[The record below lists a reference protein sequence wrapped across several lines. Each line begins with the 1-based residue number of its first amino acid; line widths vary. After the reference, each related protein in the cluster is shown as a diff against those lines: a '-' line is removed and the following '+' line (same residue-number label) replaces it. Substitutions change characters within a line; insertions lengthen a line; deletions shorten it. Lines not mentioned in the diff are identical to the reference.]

1 MPLARSLTRRATL
14 AQGAGLA
21 VAVSL
26 LPRTGRA
33 QAATLNIF
41 NWDTYVAP
49 DTISGFEAATGIRVR
64 YDLFASNDELFAK
77 LRAGNPGYDVIFPS
91 NNYAARMAEAGLL
104 LPLDHTRIPNIAN
117 LEPEFMEVE
126 FDPGRRFSLPY
137 FWGTVGIGYRMSR
150 VDRPHSWATLFTED
164 THAGRIALL
173 TETDTL
179 YAALRYLG
187 LSINTTNP
195 AEIDAAADLVIAA
208 KPRIRTFA
216 PDTGQDLLIA
226 GEVDLCLEYN
236 GDILQ
241 VMDEDDDLNYVVPD
255 EGTGRWEDTMCVP
268 VGAQNPEAAHD
279 FIDYIYQPEVHAAIA
294 EYIRYALPNRAA
306 KALIP
311 EADRLNEAIYPPA
324 DVMARSEVARYMG
337 TEIETLF
344 QAAMTRILAA

>member
-1 MPLARSLTRRATL
+1 MSRARSLSRRSALT
-14 AQGAGLA
+14 QGAGLA

-26 LPRTGRA
+26 LPRAGRA
-33 QAATLNIF
+33 QGGNLNIF
-41 NWDTYVAP
+41 NWDSYVAP
-49 DTISGFEAATGIRVR
+49 DTIPGFEAASGIRVR

-91 NNYAARMAEAGLL
+91 NNYVARLADADLL
-104 LPLDHTRIPNIAN
+104 EPLDHARIPNIAN
-117 LEPEFMEVE
+117 LEPEFMAVE
-126 FDPGRRFSLPY
+126 FDPGRRVSLPY
-137 FWGTVGIGYRMSR
+137 FWGTVGIGYRTSR
-150 VDRPHSWATLFTED
+150 VERPTSWASLFTDD

-173 TETDTL
+173 TETDSL

-187 LSINTTNP
+187 FSINTTSP
-195 AEIDAAADLVIAA
+195 AEIDQAADLLIAA

-241 VMDEDDDLNYVVPD
+241 VMEEDDDLDYVVPD
-255 EGTGRWEDTMCVP
+255 EGTGRWEDAMCVP
-268 VGAQNPEAAHD
+268 RGAPNPEAAHA
-279 FIDYIYQPEVHAAIA
+279 FIDHIYIPEVHAAIA

-311 EADRLNEAIYPPA
+311 EADLLNEAIYPPA
-324 DVMARSEVARYMG
+324 EVMARSEIARYMG
-337 TEIETLF
+337 PEIESLY
-344 QAAMTRILAA
+344 QAAMTRVLAA

>member
-1 MPLARSLTRRATL
+1 MPPVHRLSRRSAI

-21 VAVSL
+21 AAVTV
-26 LPRTGRA
+26 LPRTSRA
-33 QAATLNIF
+33 QEGVLNIF

-49 DTISGFEAATGIRVR
+49 DTIPGFEAASGLRVR

-91 NNYAARMAEAGLL
+91 NNYAARLAEAGLL
-104 LPLDHTRIPNIAN
+104 EPLDHGRIAN
-117 LEPEFMEVE
+117 ITNLEAEFMEVE

-137 FWGTVGIGYRMSR
+137 FWGTVGIGYRQSR
-150 VDRPHSWATLFTED
+150 VERPTSWAALFTDE
-164 THAGRIALL
+164 THAGRISLL
-173 TETDTL
+173 TETDSL

-187 LSINTTNP
+187 FSINTGDP
-195 AEIDAAADLVIAA
+195 AEIDAAADLLIAA

-241 VMDEDDDLNYVVPD
+241 VMDEDDDLGYVVPE
-255 EGTGRWEDTMCVP
+255 EGTGRWEDTMCIP
-268 VGAQNPEAAHD
+268 VGAPNPEAAHA

-311 EADRLNEAIYPPA
+311 EADLLNEAIYPPPE
-324 DVMARSEVARYMG
+324 VMARSEIARYMG
-337 TEIETLF
+337 TEIESLY
-344 QAAMTRILAA
+344 QAAMTRVLAA

>member
-1 MPLARSLTRRATL
+1 MQPVRPLSRRSAIL
-14 AQGAGLA
+14 QGGGLA
-21 VAVSL
+21 VGLTL
-26 LPRTGRA
+26 LPRGGWA
-33 QAATLNIF
+33 QEGVLNIF

-49 DTISGFEAATGIRVR
+49 DTIPGFEAASGLRVR

-91 NNYAARMAEAGLL
+91 NNYAARLAEAGLL
-104 LPLDHTRIPNIAN
+104 EPLDHGRIPNIAN

-137 FWGTVGIGYRMSR
+137 FWGTVGIGYRGSR
-150 VDRPHSWATLFTED
+150 VDRPTSWAALFTEE

-187 LSINTTNP
+187 FSINTTDP
-195 AEIDAAADLVIAA
+195 AEIDQAADLLIAA

-216 PDTGQDLLIA
+216 PDTGQDLLIS
-226 GEVDLCLEYN
+226 GEVDLCLEFN

-241 VMDEDDDLNYVVPD
+241 VMDEDDDLGYVVPE

-268 VGAQNPEAAHD
+268 VGAPNPEAAHA
-279 FIDYIYQPEVHAAIA
+279 FIDYIYTAEVHAAIA
-294 EYIRYALPNRAA
+294 EYVRYALPNRAA

-311 EADRLNEAIYPPA
+311 EADLLNEAIYPSA
-324 DVMARSEVARYMG
+324 EVMARSEVARYMG
-337 TEIETLF
+337 TEIESLY
-344 QAAMTRILAA
+344 QAAMTRVLAA

>member
-1 MPLARSLTRRATL
+1 MLPARRFSRRSVL
-14 AQGAGLA
+14 AQGTGAA
-21 VAVSL
+21 VAVSF
-26 LPRTGRA
+26 LPKAGRG
-33 QAATLNIF
+33 QGNTLNIF

-49 DTISGFEAATGIRVR
+49 DTIPGFEAATGISVR

-91 NNYAARMAEAGLL
+91 NNYAARLAEANLL
-104 LPLDHTRIPNIAN
+104 MPLDHGRIPNIAN
-117 LEPEFMEVE
+117 LEPEFLEVE

-137 FWGTVGIGYRMSR
+137 FWGTVGIGYRQS
-150 VDRPHSWATLFTED
+150 VVERPSSWASLFTDE

-173 TETDTL
+173 TETDSL

-187 LSINTTNP
+187 FSINTTDP
-195 AEIDAAADLVIAA
+195 AEIDQAADLLIAA

-236 GDILQ
+236 GDMLQ
-241 VMDEDDDLNYVVPD
+241 VMGEDDDLGYVVPD
-255 EGTGRWEDTMCVP
+255 EGTGRWEDTMCIP
-268 VGAQNPEAAHD
+268 VGAPNPEGAHA
-279 FIDYIYQPEVHAAIA
+279 FIDYIYIPEVHAAIA
-294 EYIRYALPNRAA
+294 EYVRYALPNRAA

-311 EADRLNEAIYPPA
+311 EADLLNEAIYPPPE
-324 DVMARSEVARYMG
+324 VMARSEVARYLG

-344 QAAMTRILAA
+344 QAAMTRVLAA

>member
-1 MPLARSLTRRATL
+1 MSARRSLTRRATL
-14 AQGAGLA
+14 AQGTGLA
-21 VAVSL
+21 AAVTL
-26 LPRTGRA
+26 LPQKAWG
-33 QAATLNIF
+33 QAPTLNIF

-49 DTISGFEAATGIRVR
+49 DTIPGFEAATGIRVR

-77 LRAGNPGYDVIFPS
+77 LRAGNPGYDLVFPS

-104 LPLDHTRIPNIAN
+104 LPLDHARIPNIAN
-117 LEPEFMEVE
+117 LEPDFIDVE

-137 FWGTVGIGYRMSR
+137 FWGTVGIGYRMSK
-150 VDRPHSWATLFTED
+150 VDRPRSWTTLFTD
-164 THAGRIALL
+164 TTHAGRIALL

-179 YAALRYLG
+179 YAGLRYLG
-187 LSINTTNP
+187 FSINTTNP

-241 VMDEDDDLNYVVPD
+241 VMEEDDDLNYIVPD
-255 EGTGRWEDTMCVP
+255 EGSARWEDTMCIP

-294 EYIRYALPNRAA
+294 EYIRYALPNQAA

-311 EADRLNEAIYPPA
+311 EADRLNEAIYPPP
-324 DVMARSEVARYMG
+324 DIMARSEIARYMG
-337 TEIETLF
+337 TEIETLY